1 MTTSTLGR
9 AALEVYLD
17 HTSLNTSQLSARLRE
32 HEDGTWHMKTCSE
45 ACDTLLRY
53 LRSARSICSVGI
65 AAVDRCEEH
74 LRQCLASAREMPRS
88 TYLKRSMNSVAGL
101 CYANA
106 LNRRSAGDVQVSEL
120 WLHAGECSDRIAK
133 LQPSE
138 CVVEDRCRERFAP
151 HATRQ
156 HLLRKAVE
164 FDEQQLAAQKAAETW
179 RSRFLARAAPLC
191 RYAIVCGQICEIYQA
206 WIRYSPSI
214 AEEMIQR
221 MAHHGNAAQS
231 AVSII
236 EDNATVY
243 KTADETHSAEIQA
256 LAVIAAQRL
265 EEAVVLT
272 TAPPATVLTTASDY
286 ASEQEARTR
295 TSALLARNAKAL
307 AKLASGLSAVSVQL
321 ASVGAAVA
329 DRSATASEGSAQ
341 ALDDIADR
349 IQQLIATITVSAS
362 GHVGLAMHVNSQ
374 TVLEETIR
382 QLSTQLSA
390 VQSAA
395 PSREER
401 AIIRF
406 LAEADKVCRETSPAH
421 PHIAECWLQAAEDL
435 RQVAELNS
443 KEIVST
449 YRVEKMRES
458 ARVRSQLAAGTFTV
472 AGTYYAKSKRSTNLL
487 AKELWNEAAV
497 MLVEA
502 GVIQQG
508 GREGATASCMAGAGA
523 YRCAKACVACAEAVD
538 SSAAPH
544 AIGTNFALLTIST
557 VENTEDGTYADIAL
571 KMRLLLVHVERAALI
586 QVPALQSTGI
596 FKDDHV
602 IANLRSMVTDVLHL
616 SLGSQF
622 PATSYPV
629 GHVLHQP
636 PLSAET
642 AKHNFEQLQWQCDH
656 AVRCVDHIRHITTHQ
671 ERLSDSNKS
680 LPVAVTTL
688 QTAVRL
694 ADGIRYFTYSN
705 DRRKYPDAEFV
716 VRSKEQVSRYRV
728 LCHRYLT
735 ASQLIWAGQPV
746 AHKLLVR
753 AAKQCWEQEASTPM
767 AIAVSDTLIR
777 RAFQQATEL
786 KLSPELLL
794 PSTVD
799 TTNQATARWLHRI
812 AEVHIKQ
819 INLEQTIEANSNY
832 EGLGKKAIAHY
843 GRAIEAL
850 QTLLAGGPESFPAQI
865 QRWEAVC
872 DRAERAGLWST
883 RILQG
888 GVEAVDAAMLYA
900 LAIEYAATA
909 VTSNARKVT
918 ADDQAQLL
926 GDKVGMRFAA
936 AAEAL
941 AVGNSA
947 LHECWL
953 QAAISTAALVTL
965 TPILVKGKGSDKVKV
980 VFSAAYSADAV
991 SAADALEAQALALQA
1006 VQQQQGK

>member
-1 MTTSTLGR
+1 METPNPG
-9 AALEVYLD
+9 
-17 HTSLNTSQLSARLRE
+17 
-32 HEDGTWHMKTCSE
+32 
-45 ACDTLLRY
+45 
-53 LRSARSICSVGI
+53 
-65 AAVDRCEEH
+65 
-74 LRQCLASAREMPRS
+74 
-88 TYLKRSMNSVAGL
+88 YLKRSMNSVAGL

-106 LNRRSAGDVQVSEL
+106 LNRRSVGDMQLSEL
-120 WLHAGECSDRIAK
+120 WLHAGECSDRMAK

-138 CVVEDRCRERFAP
+138 CVVEDRCREKFTP
-151 HATRQ
+151 LGTRQ
-156 HLLRKAVE
+156 SLLKSAVE
-164 FDEQQLAAQKAAETW
+164 FDEQLLAAQKATETW
-179 RSRFLARAAPLC
+179 RSKFLARAAPLC

-206 WIRYSPSI
+206 WICYCPAT
-214 AEEMIQR
+214 AEDMILR
-221 MAHHGNAAQS
+221 MAHHGNAAQR
-231 AVSII
+231 AVSMI
-236 EDNATVY
+236 ERNAVVY
-243 KTADETHSAEIQA
+243 KTADETHSVEIQV
-256 LAVIAAQRL
+256 LAVVAAQRL
-265 EEAVVLT
+265 EEAIIET
-272 TAPPATVLTTASDY
+272 TAPPTTILSTESDY
-286 ASEQEARTR
+286 TGERQKRTR
-295 TSALLARNAKAL
+295 RSADLVQNAKAL
-307 AKLASGLSAVSVQL
+307 AELASRLSTVSVQL
-321 ASVGAAVA
+321 ASVRATVV
-329 DRSATASEGSAQ
+329 DRSAQ

-349 IQQLIATITVSAS
+349 IQQLITTITVSAS
-362 GHVGLAMHVNSQ
+362 DATETAMHV
-374 TVLEETIR
+374 IR
-382 QLSTQLSA
+382 KTQLESTIGLLA
-390 VQSAA
+390 TQPTTVQGAA

-401 AIIRF
+401 AIQRYQ
-406 LAEADKVCRETSPAH
+406 AEADKICTETSPAH
-421 PHIAECWLQAAEDL
+421 PHIAEGWLRAAEDL
-435 RQVAELNS
+435 RLVMELSTADIVDTYQVRKL
-443 KEIVST
+443 
-449 YRVEKMRES
+449 RES
-458 ARVRSQLAAGTFTV
+458 SHLRSGLAAGVFTA
-472 AGTYYAKSKRSTNLL
+472 AGNYYAKSEQSTHLL
-487 AKELWNEAAV
+487 AKQLWKEAAGQ
-497 MLVEA
+497 LVKA
-502 GVIQQG
+502 GVLQQG
-508 GREGATASCMAGAGA
+508 EQTVPIHAARLAVI
-523 YRCAKACVACAEAVD
+523 RCAKVCVACAVAVD
-538 SSAAPH
+538 GSAAAHPLG
-544 AIGTNFALLTIST
+544 AGFIDFTDFTLLTTRT
-557 VENTEDGTYADIAL
+557 VETTYADIAL
-571 KMRLLLVHVERAALI
+571 KMQLLLVHVERAALI

-602 IANLRSMVTDVLHL
+602 LADLRGMVTDVLHL

-636 PLSAET
+636 PLSAEA

-656 AVRCVDHIRHITTHQ
+656 AVRCVEHIRHITAHQ

-694 ADGIRYFTYSN
+694 ADGIRFFTYSN

-716 VRSKEQVSRYRV
+716 VRSEEQVRRYRV

-746 AHKLLVR
+746 AHALLVR

-767 AIAVSDTLIR
+767 VIAVSNALIR
-777 RAFQQATEL
+777 RACLEATEIE
-786 KLSPELLL
+786 LSPDLLL

-799 TTNQATARWLHRI
+799 TANQDTAKWLHRL

-819 INLEQTIEANSNY
+819 INLEQTIEANSNK
-832 EGLGKKAIAHY
+832 ESLGKKAIAHY

-850 QTLLAGGPESFPAQI
+850 QTLLVGGPESFPAQI

-872 DRAERAGLWST
+872 DRAERAGQWST

-900 LAIEYAATA
+900 HAIEFATTA

-965 TPILVKGKGSDKVKV
+965 TPILVKGKGTDKVKV
-980 VFSAAYSADAV
+980 VFSAAYTADAAR
-991 SAADALEAQALALQA
+991 AADGLEAHALALALQA
-1006 VQQQQGK
+1006 AQEQDGK